1 MNARVSV
8 AYEKGVDYD
17 PKRVRPGSKG
27 GTAPEFKCFNCDEW
41 FDGNEWKYS
50 FSKSWYPFLKYEN
63 NFLCGPICSNE
74 ISEKHKDEY
83 VGPGEDE

>member
-17 PKRVRPGSKG
+17 PKRVRPGPKG

-41 FDGNEWKYS
+41 FDGNEWNYS
-50 FSKSWYPFLKYEN
+50 FSKAWYPFLKYQT

-83 VGPGEDE
+83 VGPGEYE